1 MCPLAKEEVVVA
13 DRALGSSAGKSQTVR
28 AEVPAHWELLAPKMK
43 SRPHECTAL
52 HGACVSS
59 RTRTTA

>member
-1 MCPLAKEEVVVA
+1 MVA